1 MARHDEQSNP
11 ERDKIER
18 VQEAGDEAPPEELE
32 PVDAAQQD
40 FGARNVIMSNA
51 LQGGASPA
59 AGGVIATGGELGLQ
73 PETDEELSDDDSELP
88 PHERG

>member
-1 MARHDEQSNP
+1 MARHDEQVNP
-11 ERDKIER
+11 ERDEIER
-18 VQEAGDEAPPEELE
+18 AQEAGDEASPDELE

-40 FGARNVIMSNA
+40 FGARNVVMSNA

-73 PETDEELSDDDSELP
+73 PETDEELEDEGELP
-88 PHERG
+88 PHERR